1 MTRFEI
7 PGGLKRRLHIS
18 ALLIGACVA
27 VAPRASRAED
37 APKESEKSD
46 SPAPDAKPADT
57 DVKADADTKV
67 DAPKAAEAAPAAA
80 PATPVANTDT
90 PVPPPPAPVVK
101 DDLDPAG
108 YVPGYR
114 KSLGLGMAPWVPKVG
129 SVPGGFTPSF
139 AAPSPLDDWNFN
151 FTGYM
156 SAALRT
162 SWSER
167 KSAPG
172 ADQSSLSFHS
182 VPVTADQYGTFTGTN
197 TVPGSWAD
205 MTLQY
210 GNKYVTGYVSM
221 ATYDPSRAAS
231 YVNPGSQYFINNV
244 YMTIRVPPIDRT
256 RLALTVG
263 AVPNFYGALGQY
275 GVGAYAPYII
285 GWVPGV
291 GETMNLEYDLADG
304 LTLQV
309 EQGLRGV
316 LSTPPQ
322 GTPNNNTTGFASQYW
337 PASWV
342 HHEHI
347 GILHKGDVQI
357 QAGLHYFY
365 NWSQDDRN
373 VQKYD
378 DTNTRGVDEAHI
390 KDGHITEIAADF
402 RMLGGRYGYYT
413 LAAAYTKGQDSQLL
427 TGLNTYGGTGVRL
440 LADWWGPG
448 SGGNGTLF
456 VVGTEYTLSLG
467 TLLRYPQPFWGEGPD
482 LVVMASFHHAQTTSP
497 DPTFDGRARNKFGT
511 EWTYRLLSWFGV
523 GARFDA
529 VEPNSKDSQESFTVL
544 TPKLYFK
551 SNWTSHELVTLQY
564 ARWFYGAHT
573 SAQGTDPVAHENLDN
588 QMVAVA
594 FSMWW

>member
-7 PGGLKRRLHIS
+7 PGGVKRRLHIS
-18 ALLIGACVA
+18 ALLLGACVA
-27 VAPRASRAED
+27 FAPRMSLAQDAKAKDAADDESDDDSKA
-37 APKESEKSD
+37 APKPAAD
-46 SPAPDAKPADT
+46 ATAAPDAKPAA
-57 DVKADADTKV
+57 ADAT
-67 DAPKAAEAAPAAA
+67 AA
-80 PATPVANTDT
+80 PVANTDT
-90 PVPPPPAPVVK
+90 PVPSPTLPPVK
-101 DDLDPAG
+101 DELDPAG
-108 YVPGYR
+108 YIPGYR
-114 KSLGLGMAPWVPKVG
+114 QSLGLGVAPWVPKVG
-129 SVPGGFTPSF
+129 GLAGGFTPSF
-139 AAPSPLDDWNFN
+139 ATPSPVDDWNFN

-162 SWSER
+162 SFSER
-167 KSAPG
+167 KGTPT
-172 ADQSSLSFHS
+172 ADQASTSFHS

-205 MTLQY
+205 MTFQY
-210 GNKYVTGYVSM
+210 GNRYVTGYVSM

-244 YMTIRVPPIDRT
+244 YMTIRVPPLDHARI
-256 RLALTVG
+256 ALTVG

-291 GETMNLEYDLADG
+291 GETMNMEYDLSDS
-304 LTLQV
+304 TVLQL
-309 EQGLRGV
+309 EQGIRGV
-316 LSTPPQ
+316 ISSPPQ
-322 GTPNNNTTGFASQYW
+322 GIPNNNSTGYANQYW

-342 HHEHI
+342 HHEHV

-373 VQKYD
+373 VQKFD
-378 DTNTRGVDEAHI
+378 DLNTKGVDEAHI
-390 KDGHITEIAADF
+390 KDGHISEVAADF

-413 LAAAYTKGQDSQLL
+413 LAAAYVKGQDSQLL

-440 LADWWGPG
+440 LADWWGPN

-467 TLLRYPQPFWGEGPD
+467 TLLRYPEPFWGEGPD
-482 LVVMASFHHAQTTSP
+482 LVGMVSFHHAQTTSP
-497 DPTFDGRARNKFGT
+497 DPAFDGRSRNKVAT
-511 EWTYRLLSWFGV
+511 EWTYRFLSWLGI

-529 VEPNSKDSQESFTVL
+529 VEPNSKDSEETFTVV

-551 SNWTSHELVTLQY
+551 SNWTSHEVVTLQY

-573 SAQGTDPVAHENLDN
+573 AAQGTDPVAHQNLDN
-588 QMVAVA
+588 QMFAVS
-594 FSMWW
+594 FGMWW

>member
-7 PGGLKRRLHIS
+7 PGGAKRCLQIS
-18 ALLIGACVA
+18 ALLVGTCVA
-27 VAPRASRAED
+27 LAARSARAEEAAAPKPDGKAD
-37 APKESEKSD
+37 APAASD
-46 SPAPDAKPADT
+46 KPADANAKPE
-57 DVKADADTKV
+57 DAAPAKA
-67 DAPKAAEAAPAAA
+67 DAPKAADASSA
-80 PATPVANTDT
+80 PVANTAA
-90 PVPPPPAPVVK
+90 PVPPPETPVVK
-101 DDLDPAG
+101 DELDPAG
-108 YVPGYR
+108 YIPGYR
-114 KSLGLGMAPWVPKVG
+114 KSLGLGVAPWVPKVG
-129 SVPGGFTPSF
+129 GMPGGFTPSF

-162 SWSER
+162 SWSQR
-167 KSAPG
+167 KSPATS
-172 ADQSSLSFHS
+172 DQSQISYHS
-182 VPVTADQYGTFTGTN
+182 PPVTADQYGTFTGTS
-197 TVPGSWAD
+197 TVPGNWAD

-210 GNKYVTGYVSM
+210 GNRYVTGYVSM

-231 YVNPGSQYFINNV
+231 YTNPGSQYFINNV
-244 YMTIRVPPIDRT
+244 YMTIRVPPLDHT
-256 RLALTVG
+256 RMALTVG

-291 GETMNLEYDLADG
+291 GETANLEYDLTDS
-304 LTLQV
+304 TVLQL
-309 EQGLRGV
+309 EQGVRGV
-316 LSTPPQ
+316 LSSPPQ
-322 GTPNNNTTGFASQYW
+322 GIPNNNSTGYANDYW

-357 QAGLHYFY
+357 QAALHYFF

-373 VQKYD
+373 VQKFD
-378 DTNTRGVDEAHI
+378 DTNTKGVDEAHL
-390 KDGHITEIAADF
+390 KDGHISEVAADF
-402 RMLGGRYGYYT
+402 KMLGGRYGYYT
-413 LAAAYTKGQDSQLL
+413 LAAAYVKGQNSQEL

-440 LADWWGPG
+440 FADWWGPN
-448 SGGNGTLF
+448 SGGSGTLF

-482 LVVMASFHHAQTTSP
+482 LVGTVSFHHAQTTSP
-497 DPTFDGRARNKFGT
+497 DPTFDGRSRNKVAT
-511 EWTYRLLSWFGV
+511 EWTYRFLSWFGV

-529 VEPNSKDSQESFTVL
+529 VEPNSKDPEESFTVI

-551 SNWTSHELVTLQY
+551 SNWTSHEQVVLQY

-573 SAQGTDPVAHENLDN
+573 AAQGTDPVAHQNLDD
-588 QMVAVA
+588 QMVAVS
-594 FSMWW
+594 FGLWW